1 MLRGYA
7 APLFTGRGSET
18 PLASWDQSCEAASV
32 SGPGP
37 VRGHS
42 LVVSRFVE
50 ACSADD
56 RIVAAFLC
64 GSHARGEA
72 DEYSDL
78 DLGVIT
84 RDDALKNVMAER
96 AGFVD
101 QLGELRNSA
110 TPTTSSPRKATM
122 SGAVNGEANS
132 WNVTMLPTPIDA
144 VTISP

>member
-1 MLRGYA
+1 M
-7 APLFTGRGSET
+7 
-18 PLASWDQSCEAASV
+18 

-64 GSHARGEA
+64 GSRARGEA

-84 RDDALKNVMAER
+84 RDEAFENVMAER
-96 AGFVD
+96 AAFVR
-101 QLGELRNSA
+101 QLGEPVFIEDFGTTGMFFILADAPSA
-110 TPTTSSPRKATM
+110 SSSSARRRDR
-122 SGAVNGEANS
+122 GARCG
-132 WNVTMLPTPIDA
+132 NVRHARRQAGI
-144 VTISP
+144 